1 MLRITSIC
9 GAVLLAAACA
19 ADDGAELS
27 DTGTAGAD
35 VVDTQTM
42 APAQQQPQTASA
54 QLQDAQGQSVGT
66 ATLTESEAGVRIDLQ
81 ASNLPAGTHAFHVH
95 MTGECTPPDFS
106 SAGGHFNPTGAQ
118 HGLENPQGPH
128 AGDMPNFD
136 VGDDGTARV
145 TVDNDRITLA
155 PGTNSVLDADGSA
168 LVIHAAA
175 DDNVSDP
182 AGNAG
187 DRIACGVISQG

>member
-1 MLRITSIC
+1 MLRTTSIC
-9 GAVLLAAACA
+9 AAILLAAACT
-19 ADDGAELS
+19 ADDGAEVS
-27 DTGTAGAD
+27 DVQTGETETTTQAGAPGTA
-35 VVDTQTM
+35 
-42 APAQQQPQTASA
+42 QQALRATA
-54 QLQDAQGQSVGT
+54 QLQDAQGQAVGT
-66 ATLTESEAGVRIDLQ
+66 ATLEENEAGVRIDVQL
-81 ASNLPAGTHAFHVH
+81 SNLPAGTHAFHIH
-95 MTGECTPPDFS
+95 QTGECTPPFS

-136 VGDDGTARV
+136 AADDGTARV
-145 TVDNDRITLA
+145 TTDNDRVTLSQG
-155 PGTNSVLDADGSA
+155 PSSLLDADGSA

-187 DRIACGVISQG
+187 DRIACGVITEG

>member
-1 MLRITSIC
+1 MRKTTSIC
-9 GAVLLAAACA
+9 AALLLAAACT
-19 ADDGAELS
+19 ADDRAEVS
-27 DTGTAGAD
+27 DVQTEE
-35 VVDTQTM
+35 TQAAPPAA
-42 APAQQQPQTASA
+42 APAQQTLQATAEVR
-54 QLQDAQGQSVGT
+54 DAQGQTVGT
-66 ATLTESEAGVRIDLQ
+66 ATLQETEAGVRIDLQ
-81 ASNLPAGTHAFHVH
+81 ASNLPAGTHAFHIH
-95 MTGECTPPDFS
+95 QTGDCTPPDFS

-145 TVDNDRITLA
+145 TTDNDRITLA
-155 PGTNSVLDADGSA
+155 AGPNSVFDADGSA
-168 LVIHAAA
+168 LVIHASA

-187 DRIACGVISQG
+187 DRIACGVITQG